1 MNARCNLL
9 RALFFVEL
17 FRQPETY
24 HVATATLVVHETV
37 GGAAV
42 LRIAVVRSATYYVKI
57 T

>member
-1 MNARCNLL
+1 MNARYNLL

-24 HVATATLVVHETV
+24 HVTATTLIVHKTV
-37 GGAAV
+37 CGTTV
-42 LRIAVVRSATYYVKI
+42 LWTAIMSATSYNMKI